1 MWYPRTSLEVLVVEV
16 ASQVCEVA
24 LHVSATNTRILVTIE
39 ISQLSCK
46 EVFLII
52 GQTVSKYEA
61 ESITTDAGCF
71 SPIGFCQL
79 HAKQFC
85 MQLTKAYGA
94 LPECPLELNVLQ
106 SVVID

>member
-1 MWYPRTSLEVLVVEV
+1 MRT
-16 ASQVCEVA
+16 
-24 LHVSATNTRILVTIE
+24 
-39 ISQLSCK
+39 

-94 LPECPLELNVLQ
+94 LMSCNQLSLIDNVAMSLYDTINE
-106 SVVID
+106 SCS